1 MVDVNAMQNYLDQAL
16 RNEFFFLDSIQSQRA
31 GKRVL
36 ITVVIDCLR
45 PLTLNDVAQASR
57 IIDEKLEGQDFLGQT
72 PYTLEVTTRGV
83 DAGLEKPHHY
93 ALNIG
98 RLVNVTFDDGRIE
111 TYRIASADEFSFTSD
126 ENVTVFF
133 NDITLAKVQI
143 EFNRKAHDEN

>member
-1 MVDVNAMQNYLDQAL
+1 MVDINAIKNYLDQAL
-16 RNEFFFLDSIQSQRA
+16 KNEFFFLDSIQSQRA

-36 ITVVIDCLR
+36 LTVAIDCLR
-45 PLTLNDVAQASR
+45 PLTLDEVAQASR
-57 IIDEKLEGQDFLGQT
+57 IIDEKLEGQAFLGQT

-98 RLVNVTFDDGRIE
+98 RLVDVTFDDSRLE
-111 TYRIASADEFSFTSD
+111 TYRIASADDVSFTSD
-126 ENVTVFF
+126 EGITVFF
-133 NDITLAKVQI
+133 NDIKLAKVQI